1 MTLAA
6 DVALAVG
13 HVDINRPQGIAQTI
27 RPALR
32 DGQTSMPT
40 IRDLQVS
47 LPKTSPW
54 GRVARAPLKLI
65 PSNVPVRIVTGP
77 LKGSKWITGAGTN
90 GCWLGTYELATQRR
104 MLKEARPND
113 IAFDLGAN
121 HGFFAM
127 LLARSTKS
135 VIAVEPFAPNV
146 AILKRHLQINQL
158 TNCVVVQAAV
168 GLETGTAF
176 FAQGINHAM
185 GRICGEGEIEVNL
198 VSLEELVNRFG
209 VASIIKIDVEGAELE
224 VLEGGRNYLKEVH
237 PKLFLSTHGNQVH
250 TQSSKLLRS
259 LGFDVQEVSRCE
271 MFAR

>member
-1 MTLAA
+1 M
-6 DVALAVG
+6 
-13 HVDINRPQGIAQTI
+13 Q
-27 RPALR
+27 
-32 DGQTSMPT
+32 
-40 IRDLQVS
+40 DLQVAV
-47 LPKTSPW
+47 PKTTFL
-54 GRVARAPLKLI
+54 GRLARVPLKLV
-65 PSNVPVRIVTGP
+65 PPNVPVRIMSGP
-77 LKGSKWITGAGTN
+77 LKGSKWITGTGTN
-90 GCWLGTYELATQRR
+90 GCWLGTYELGTQRR
-104 MLKEARPND
+104 ILREARPDD

-127 LLARSTKS
+127 LMGRSTNS
-135 VIAVEPFAPNV
+135 VIDVEPFEPNV
-146 AILKRHLQINQL
+146 AILKRHLQINQV

-168 GLETGTAF
+168 GLENGTTF

-224 VLEGGRNYLKEVH
+224 VLEGGRNYLREVH

-250 TQSSKLLRS
+250 AQSSKLLRS

-271 MFAR
+271 MFAC